1 MLPPR
6 PPARLGHRI
15 KLSATQITL
24 LGLLILTVPVIV
36 LTGSLVDSSMDLATD
51 LAEGTVQVPPPP
63 ERVQEWP
70 LVGEKL
76 YSSWQLASENLRAT
90 GRNRIRVREIESLAA
105 NPFQQLVVF
114 LNHPA
119 GVNGSRFPQ
128 PAK

>member
-1 MLPPR
+1 VLPPR

-15 KLSATQITL
+15 KLSATLITL

-51 LAEGTVQVPPPP
+51 LAEGTVQVPPP

-90 GRNRIRVREIESLAA
+90 SRNRIRVRETESLAA

-119 GVNGSRFPQ
+119 GVSGPRFPQ
-128 PAK
+128 PTR